1 MMNWGLEINL
11 RRCFI
16 SITPRER
23 QKTKHLF
30 SQRHYINL
38 VIFFYL
44 ATLQY
49 PIKWYEGIYEAFTN
63 ILSRLQNTFETLL
76 KSVGPSSFYCL
87 NASWSSGD
95 KWAKGRE
102 CLANHNLSS
111 HTEVYSEPFWISLY
125 NAQKHY
131 KYSFCYQN
139 LMLPSCWHL
148 SVETRI
154 TQTQQLFGWKS

>member
-1 MMNWGLEINL
+1 MLHFYN
-11 RRCFI
+11 
-16 SITPRER
+16 PRER

-30 SQRHYINL
+30 SQRHYRNL

-49 PIKWYEGIYEAFTN
+49 PKKWYEGIYEAFTN
-63 ILSRLQNTFETLL
+63 ILSRLRNTFETLL
-76 KSVGPSSFYCL
+76 KSVGSSSFCCL

-111 HTEVYSEPFWISLY
+111 HTEVYSEPFETSKTFDRVL
-125 NAQKHY
+125 NKPVQRLKTLQVL
-131 KYSFCYQN
+131 FLLPN
-139 LMLPSCWHL
+139 FNVTLMLTFIS
-148 SVETRI
+148 
-154 TQTQQLFGWKS
+154 GN